1 MLVMTVHPGF
11 GGQELI
17 VDVLPKLRALREE
30 AERRHLDLP
39 IGVDGG
45 VKEDTISAAYGSGG
59 DVLVVG
65 SGLYR
70 HPGDLGPVVTALRDA
85 ARSGIET
92 TIDTA
97 AARS

>member
-1 MLVMTVHPGF
+1 MATTTLDSKVPPGPIEHKWDEHKGHLKLVNPNNKRKF
-11 GGQELI
+11 
-17 VDVLPKLRALREE
+17 
-30 AERRHLDLP
+30 
-39 IGVDGG
+39 
-45 VKEDTISAAYGSGG
+45 TI
-59 DVLVVG
+59 LVVG

>member
-1 MLVMTVHPGF
+1 MTVHPGF
-11 GGQELI
+11 GGQEFI
-17 VDVLPKLRALREE
+17 VDVLPKLRELRAE
-30 AERRHLDLP
+30 AERRNLELP

-45 VKEDTISAAYGSGG
+45 VKEDTIGSAYGSGG

-70 HPGDLGPVVTALRDA
+70 HPGDLRPVVNALRDA
-85 ARSGIET
+85 ARSGVET

>member
-1 MLVMTVHPGF
+1 MASFTHSSRAGGF
-11 GGQELI
+11 P
-17 VDVLPKLRALREE
+17 VLLTRRSLRALREE